1 MLRVAPLLLLFFACD
16 STALSLADPTSL
28 EVVFEPAFRSPT
40 DVGDLEV
47 SIEFQGVADAGD
59 DTGSVRELVDH
70 DFTVCAAQTDS
81 ACTAIEL
88 KAFEF
93 LTNWR
98 LRMTLGEPNV
108 GADQGRYD
116 LSLRVR
122 NAYGTFSG
130 TGEFFVFSSS
140 E

>member
-1 MLRVAPLLLLFFACD
+1 MLLSSLLACD

-28 EVVFEPAFRSPT
+28 AVAFTPAFRGPT
-40 DVGDLEV
+40 DVGDLDV
-47 SIEFQGVADAGD
+47 LVEFEGVADAD
-59 DTGSVRELVDH
+59 DDSGSVRELVDH
-70 DFTVCAAQTDS
+70 DFTVCAGGGDEP
-81 ACTAIEL
+81 CTPIEL

-108 GADQGRYD
+108 GANQGRYD
-116 LSLRVR
+116 LSIRVR
-122 NAYGTFSG
+122 NAFGTFDG

-140 E
+140 Q